1 MLLMYSPKKA
11 MLAELKIGGSVL
23 VSGFFFRIQFA
34 WLLLIFFSLATILY
48 TGLIW
53 SLCVWV
59 CVVCTIVIIIF
70 NSIEIMVP
78 FSGNLST
85 CFFHVMLF
93 FVVPYSAVRRC
104 SAYICT
110 ILYSVWKK
118 CELPT
123 AVTYHKTRSH
133 HKTHLVAFTPQRQSD
148 MASSGI
154 FSEVSIIIQTM

>member
-1 MLLMYSPKKA
+1 MYSPKKSHVGRT
-11 MLAELKIGGSVL
+11 KNWWQRVGQR
-23 VSGFFFRIQFA
+23 FFFRIQFA
-34 WLLLIFFSLATILY
+34 WLLLIFFSLAAILY

-133 HKTHLVAFTPQRQSD
+133 HKTHLVAFTPQRQSG

-154 FSEVSIIIQTM
+154 FYEVSIIIQTM

>member
-1 MLLMYSPKKA
+1 MLLMYSPKKV
-11 MLAELKIGGSVL
+11 MLAKLKIGGSVL
-23 VSGFFFRIQFA
+23 VSGFFSEFNLRDCF
-34 WLLLIFFSLATILY
+34 LFFFSRHNFIY
-48 TGLIW
+48 W
-53 SLCVWV
+53 PHMVSVCVWV

-133 HKTHLVAFTPQRQSD
+133 HKTHLVAFMPQRQSD